1 MIYRTESEL
10 ITFDQN
16 KNFCFAKD
24 TLEMT
29 KKKQV
34 QTWKKYLQTTCLTK
48 ESYL

>member
-29 KKKQV
+29 KKQV
-34 QTWKKYLQTTCLTK
+34 QTYMSYKKNL
-48 ESYL
+48 